1 MLGTWLAGIGGWKAS
16 LQSLRGGPWHTIA
29 RGYQLPDIA
38 VRRNR
43 AQWAQQAGQGS
54 GTRMATVQS
63 SQTRLVYGLIRDGKL
78 ADAVGRL
85 QAVLRVGLQGGA
97 LLGGRRRRRCLS
109 RGNPAAP
116 PSALQV
122 APDTRAALSL
132 LAHCYYQQEEFE
144 AAAQM

>member
-78 ADAVGRL
+78 ADAVG
-85 QAVLRVGLQGGA
+85 
-97 LLGGRRRRRCLS
+97 GRRRRRCLS
-109 RGNPAAP
+109 RGHPAAP
-116 PSALQV
+116 PSALQG